1 MTVNMADMRT
11 FNVVVLGFS
20 FMFIFTAFQTGGMIE
35 QTVIQSVQ
43 QEGLFIGA
51 SGYNSLAIIYSVF
64 AVANWG
70 APSVVSVCGPRT
82 SMVIGA
88 VMYCL
93 FIAVFIYPMVW
104 ALYLGSVLIGLG
116 AAVIWTAQGSF
127 LTTNSTQETIGRN
140 SGIFWALLQCSLLF
154 GNLFVWKEFSGKET
168 IDSKTRIQVYVV
180 LLVVCCVGTLML
192 FVLRNRR
199 PEDRSD
205 LLNVNSGDQAGEGPL
220 QAFKRSIQ
228 LLKTKEMLLLGLC
241 FAYTGFELT
250 FFSGVYGTCIGNTK
264 AFGDQ
269 AKSLIGISGAFIGAG
284 EILGGAAFGLG
295 GKLTNR
301 HGRDPIILFGFIVHM
316 TAYYLIYI
324 NLPQSS
330 PISDIVNDASY
341 YPVLIDSNKY
351 LAILCSFLLGLGDSS
366 FNTQVY
372 SILGFMFPEDSAPA
386 FALFK
391 FVQSL
396 TAAAGFFYSTYLLLQ
411 WQLLILV
418 VFGVAGTLAFF
429 EVEWKTAS
437 ASRKG
442 YTQIG

>member
-220 QAFKRSIQ
+220 QAFR
-228 LLKTKEMLLLGLC
+228 
-241 FAYTGFELT
+241 FELT

>member
-35 QTVIQSVQ
+35 QTVIQSVLK
-43 QEGLFIGA
+43 EGNFQGG
-51 SGYNSLAIIYSVF
+51 SGYVSLAIIYSVF
-64 AVANWG
+64 ALANWG
-70 APSVVSVCGPRT
+70 APSVVSVFGPRC

-154 GNLFVWKEFSGKET
+154 GNIFVWQEFSGKET

-228 LLKTKEMLLLGLC
+228 LLKTKEMLLLGVC

-250 FFSGVYGTCIGNTK
+250 FFSGVYGTCIGNTR
-264 AFGDQ
+264 AFGEE

-316 TAYYLIYI
+316 TAFYLIYI

-330 PISDIVNDASY
+330 PISEIVTDASY
-341 YPVLIDSNKY
+341 YPVLIHSNKY
-351 LAILCSFLLGLGDSS
+351 VAILCSFLLGLGDSS

-396 TAAAGFFYSTYLLLQ
+396 TAAAGFFYSKYLLLQ

>member
-1 MTVNMADMRT
+1 MADMRT

-35 QTVIQSVQ
+35 QTVIQSVLK
-43 QEGLFIGA
+43 EGNFQGG
-51 SGYNSLAIIYSVF
+51 SGYVSLAIIYSVF
-64 AVANWG
+64 ALANWG
-70 APSVVSVCGPRT
+70 APSVVSVFGPRC

-154 GNLFVWKEFSGKET
+154 GNIFVWQEFSGKET

-205 LLNVNSGDQAGEGPL
+205 LLNVNRFMSFHANFFCCLLE
-220 QAFKRSIQ
+220 RSIQ
-228 LLKTKEMLLLGLC
+228 LLKTKEMLLLGVC

-250 FFSGVYGTCIGNTK
+250 FFSGVYGTCIGNTR
-264 AFGDQ
+264 AFDLQ
-269 AKSLIGISGAFIGAG
+269 
-284 EILGGAAFGLG
+284 
-295 GKLTNR
+295 
-301 HGRDPIILFGFIVHM
+301 
-316 TAYYLIYI
+316 
-324 NLPQSS
+324 QSS
-330 PISDIVNDASY
+330 IHFSINSFISSFTYSHINPFICFIDLFIFSNTTGIFITVSDITELGTFS
-341 YPVLIDSNKY
+341 LHSKY
-351 LAILCSFLLGLGDSS
+351 VAILCSFLLGLGDSS

-396 TAAAGFFYSTYLLLQ
+396 TAAAGFFYSKYLLLQ

>member
-1 MTVNMADMRT
+1 
-11 FNVVVLGFS
+11 
-20 FMFIFTAFQTGGMIE
+20 
-35 QTVIQSVQ
+35 
-43 QEGLFIGA
+43 
-51 SGYNSLAIIYSVF
+51 
-64 AVANWG
+64 
-70 APSVVSVCGPRT
+70 
-82 SMVIGA
+82 
-88 VMYCL
+88 
-93 FIAVFIYPMVW
+93 
-104 ALYLGSVLIGLG
+104 
-116 AAVIWTAQGSF
+116 
-127 LTTNSTQETIGRN
+127 
-140 SGIFWALLQCSLLF
+140 
-154 GNLFVWKEFSGKET
+154 
-168 IDSKTRIQVYVV
+168 
-180 LLVVCCVGTLML
+180 ML